1 MPQSKFEHVKV
12 AGLLTVV
19 PQNEIC
25 IYDEAQYYNNNV
37 KKIDRMRKIVG
48 FWKRR
53 VADIGTTPSDL
64 AIDAAKKL
72 FEQSGIDK
80 KTIDV
85 LIFVVQKP
93 DVINPATA
101 FYIHRELDLP
111 KSCMSFDINQGCP
124 GWVYGMHVAH
134 AMVESKAC
142 KRVLL
147 LAGDTPAEYTDPKD
161 REKAPLFGDS
171 ATATILEYSEEKLPA
186 TYFDLGSDGSGFES
200 LLRPAGG
207 ERIKIFDKS
216 SRFYDEGDGLFD
228 IFEKGDRKV
237 CLASARY
244 MDGLAIFD
252 FTMNVVPDKIKALMQ
267 YAGIAEADI
276 PYFMC
281 HQANKQI
288 VQTVA
293 QHIGFP
299 LEKASYEAFE
309 NYGNQTMNSIPSLI
323 CMKYKENFGEPV
335 KILCASFGN
344 GLSWAS
350 CVITIGGK
358 GTFCGGVQT
367 FEKPKN
373 FKTRRELISYWK
385 NKILGDE
392 HE

>member
-37 KKIDRMRKIVG
+37 KKIDRMRKMVG

-53 VADIGTTPSDL
+53 VADVDTTPSDL

-80 KTIDV
+80 KTIDT

-101 FYIHRELDLP
+101 FYIHKELDLP

-124 GWVYGMHVAH
+124 GWVYGIHVAH

-350 CVITIGGK
+350 CVITIGGRGLSAAAFRRLK
-358 GTFCGGVQT
+358 SRRISRQEENLFLTG
-367 FEKPKN
+367 
-373 FKTRRELISYWK
+373 KTKY
-385 NKILGDE
+385 
-392 HE
+392 

>member
-37 KKIDRMRKIVG
+37 KKIDRMRKMVG

-53 VADIGTTPSDL
+53 VADVDTTPSDL

-80 KTIDV
+80 KTIDT

-101 FYIHRELDLP
+101 FYIHKELDLP

-124 GWVYGMHVAH
+124 GWVYGIHVAH

-237 CLASARY
+237 LPCLS
-244 MDGLAIFD
+244 
-252 FTMNVVPDKIKALMQ
+252 KI
-267 YAGIAEADI
+267 YGRAG
-276 PYFMC
+276 
-281 HQANKQI
+281 
-288 VQTVA
+288 
-293 QHIGFP
+293 
-299 LEKASYEAFE
+299 
-309 NYGNQTMNSIPSLI
+309 
-323 CMKYKENFGEPV
+323 NF
-335 KILCASFGN
+335 
-344 GLSWAS
+344 
-350 CVITIGGK
+350 
-358 GTFCGGVQT
+358 
-367 FEKPKN
+367 
-373 FKTRRELISYWK
+373 
-385 NKILGDE
+385 
-392 HE
+392 